1 MPHMQNIL
9 SSKQPSLVADFRNFL
24 LNFQEKLFPAHPTET
39 LDMCHRILT
48 SEQGLIN
55 VKKMYQKKS
64 LIIDGAFGKT
74 HPGHIENN
82 L

>member
-1 MPHMQNIL
+1 MPHVHNIL
-9 SSKQPSLVADFRNFL
+9 SSKQPSLVGDFRNFL
-24 LNFQEKLFPAHPTET
+24 LNFQEKLCLAHPTET
-39 LDMCHRILT
+39 LDMCHTILT

-55 VKKMYQKKS
+55 VEKNVQKKS